1 MAQLLN
7 LGAALG
13 ASKTGLTI
21 GYILQDMDGT
31 TQAAFTTTNVV
42 ETSVAG
48 SYVVTVPVSVADA
61 GARIG
66 WGISGTIYAW
76 GVIDAVPSVA
86 LTATA
91 VTAVQSGLATATNV
105 SDAQTVI
112 TDAIDDLPG
121 TAAIVTAIMAYA
133 VETGHSLDVVM
144 KALYAGIRGKSVAD
158 DDIDPTEVAYYA
170 PDNSTVRFTHTLTD
184 TERTVA

>member
-13 ASKTGLTI
+13 ASKTGLAI
-21 GYILQDMDGT
+21 GYILHNMDGS

-42 ETSVAG
+42 ETSKPG
-48 SYVVTVPVSVADA
+48 TYVVSVPVSVADA

-66 WGISGTIYAW
+66 WGIGGVYDW
-76 GVIDAVPSVA
+76 DVIDAVPSVN
-86 LTATA
+86 LTAGA
-91 VTAVQSGLATATNV
+91 VTAVQSA
-105 SDAQTVI
+105 
-112 TDAIDDLPG
+112 LPG

-133 VETGHSLDVVM
+133 VETGHSLEVVM
-144 KALYAGIRGKSVAD
+144 KALYAAIRGRSLAN
-158 DDIDPTEVAYYA
+158 DDINPTSVTYYA
-170 PDNSTVRFTHTLTD
+170 PDNTTARITHTLTD